1 MYIGELAAIGAA
13 IVWACATWI
22 YGQFGH
28 RFSAMQLNI
37 VKGVVASGMMLLVM
51 PLIPM
56 PEFEMSANHFWILAI
71 SGVIGIAIGD
81 SAYFAALKRIGANK
95 TLLLESLAPP
105 LSGVLALMFLGA
117 ALTLQSWLGVVITTL
132 AVTFVVF
139 QPSQSVNGEADSKN
153 KAQWSGIGF
162 GLVASVCQASGVV
175 ISHYALVAGDIP
187 PLLGALIRL
196 TIGVFVV
203 MLVIPFVE
211 SKPYSS
217 MKKDLWEMTKFDK
230 LWLLG
235 AIFVGTFL
243 ALWLQQVALKNA
255 NPAIAQTL
263 IATSPVFI
271 LVIYVLK
278 GEKIS
283 KQSVIGT
290 LAALGGIS
298 LFFYQ

>member
-1 MYIGELAAIGAA
+1 M
-13 IVWACATWI
+13 
-22 YGQFGH
+22 
-28 RFSAMQLNI
+28 
-37 VKGVVASGMMLLVM
+37 
-51 PLIPM
+51 
-56 PEFEMSANHFWILAI
+56 AI

-139 QPSQSVNGEADSKN
+139 QPSKSASGDSSD
-153 KAQWSGIGF
+153 KAQWSGIGY

-196 TIGVFVV
+196 TIGVFAV

-211 SKPYSS
+211 K
-217 MKKDLWEMTKFDK
+217 
-230 LWLLG
+230 
-235 AIFVGTFL
+235 
-243 ALWLQQVALKNA
+243 
-255 NPAIAQTL
+255 
-263 IATSPVFI
+263 SPMH
-271 LVIYVLK
+271 
-278 GEKIS
+278 
-283 KQSVIGT
+283 Q
-290 LAALGGIS
+290 
-298 LFFYQ
+298 

>member
-1 MYIGELAAIGAA
+1 MYIGEIAAIGAA

-37 VKGVVASGMMLLVM
+37 IKGLVASIMMLLVM

-56 PEFEMSANHFWILAI
+56 PEFELSANHFWILAI
-71 SGVIGIAIGD
+71 SGIIGIAIGD
-81 SAYFAALKRIGANK
+81 SAYFSALKRIGANK

-139 QPSQSVNGEADSKN
+139 QPSNSVSDDSTN
-153 KAQWSGIGF
+153 QAQWSGIGY

-196 TIGVFVV
+196 AIGVFAV
-203 MLVIPFVE
+203 MMIIPFVE
-211 SKPYSS
+211 RKPYSS
-217 MKKDLWEMTKFDK
+217 IKRDLWEMTKLDK
-230 LWLLG
+230 LWLLS

-243 ALWLQQVALKNA
+243 ALWLQQIALKNA

-271 LVIYVLK
+271 LVIYALK
-278 GEKIS
+278 GEKVS
-283 KQSVIGT
+283 KQSLIGT
-290 LAALGGIS
+290 LAAVGGIS

>member
-1 MYIGELAAIGAA
+1 MYIGEIAAIGAA

-37 VKGVVASGMMLLVM
+37 IKGLIASVMMLLVM

-56 PEFEMSANHFWILAI
+56 PDFELSANHFWILAI
-71 SGVIGIAIGD
+71 SGIIGIAIGD
-81 SAYFAALKRIGANK
+81 SAYFSALKRIGANK

-139 QPSQSVNGEADSKN
+139 QPSNSVSDDSTN
-153 KAQWSGIGF
+153 QAQWSGIGY

-196 TIGVFVV
+196 TIGVFAV
-203 MLVIPFVE
+203 MMIIPFVE
-211 SKPYSS
+211 NKPYSS
-217 MKKDLWEMTKFDK
+217 IKRDLWEMTKLDK
-230 LWLLG
+230 LWLLS

-243 ALWLQQVALKNA
+243 ALWLQQIALKNA

-271 LVIYVLK
+271 LVIYALK
-278 GEKIS
+278 GEKVS
-283 KQSVIGT
+283 KQSLIGT
-290 LAALGGIS
+290 LAAVGGIS

>member
-1 MYIGELAAIGAA
+1 MYIGEIAAIGAA

-37 VKGVVASGMMLLVM
+37 IKGLVASVMMLLVM

-56 PEFEMSANHFWILAI
+56 PEFELSANHFWILAI
-71 SGVIGIAIGD
+71 SGIIGIAIGD

-139 QPSQSVNGEADSKN
+139 QPSKSASDDSTN
-153 KAQWSGIGF
+153 QAQWSGIGY

-196 TIGVFVV
+196 TVGVFAV
-203 MLVIPFVE
+203 MMIIPFVE
-211 SKPYSS
+211 NKPYSS
-217 MKKDLWEMTKFDK
+217 IKRDLWEMTKLDK
-230 LWLLG
+230 LWLLS

-243 ALWLQQVALKNA
+243 ALWLQQIALKNA

-271 LVIYVLK
+271 LVIYALK
-278 GEKIS
+278 GEKVS
-283 KQSVIGT
+283 KQSLIGT
-290 LAALGGIS
+290 LAAVGGIS

>member
-1 MYIGELAAIGAA
+1 MYIGEIAAIGAA

-37 VKGVVASGMMLLVM
+37 IKGLVASVMMLLVM

-56 PEFEMSANHFWILAI
+56 PEFELSANHFWILAI
-71 SGVIGIAIGD
+71 SGIIGIAIGD

-117 ALTLQSWLGVVITTL
+117 ALTLQSWLGVIITTL

-139 QPSQSVNGEADSKN
+139 QPSNSVNNDSTN
-153 KAQWSGIGF
+153 QAQWSGIGY

-196 TIGVFVV
+196 TIGVFAV
-203 MLVIPFVE
+203 MMIIPFVE
-211 SKPYSS
+211 NKPYSS
-217 MKKDLWEMTKFDK
+217 IKRDLWDMTKLDK
-230 LWLLG
+230 LWLLS

-243 ALWLQQVALKNA
+243 ALWLQQIALKNA

-271 LVIYVLK
+271 LVIYALK
-278 GEKIS
+278 GEKVS
-283 KQSVIGT
+283 KQSLIGT
-290 LAALGGIS
+290 LAAVGGIS

>member
-56 PEFEMSANHFWILAI
+56 PEFELSTNHFLILAI

-117 ALTLQSWLGVVITTL
+117 VLTVQSWLGVVITTL

-139 QPSQSVNGEADSKN
+139 QPSKSASDESNN
-153 KAQWSGIGF
+153 KAQWGGIGY

-196 TIGVFVV
+196 TIGVFAV
-203 MLVIPFVE
+203 MLIIPFVE
-211 SKPYSS
+211 KKPYSS
-217 MKKDLWEMTKFDK
+217 IKRDLWEMTKLDK

-271 LVIYVLK
+271 LVIYALK
-278 GEKIS
+278 GEKVS
-283 KQSVIGT
+283 KQSIIGT
-290 LAALGGIS
+290 LAALAGIS

>member
-1 MYIGELAAIGAA
+1 MYIGEIAAIGAA

-37 VKGVVASGMMLLVM
+37 VKGLVASVMMLLVM
-51 PLIPM
+51 PLIPI
-56 PEFEMSANHFWILAI
+56 PEFELSANHFWILAI
-71 SGVIGIAIGD
+71 SGFIGIAIGD

-139 QPSQSVNGEADSKN
+139 QPSNSVSDDSTN
-153 KAQWSGIGF
+153 QTQWSGIGY

-175 ISHYALVAGDIP
+175 ISHYALVSGDIP

-203 MLVIPFVE
+203 MMIIPFVE
-211 SKPYSS
+211 RKPYSLI
-217 MKKDLWEMTKFDK
+217 KRDLWEMTKLDK
-230 LWLLG
+230 LWLLS

-243 ALWLQQVALKNA
+243 ALWLQQIALKNA

-271 LVIYVLK
+271 LVIYALK
-278 GEKIS
+278 GEKVS
-283 KQSVIGT
+283 KQSLIGT
-290 LAALGGIS
+290 LAAVGGIS

>member
-1 MYIGELAAIGAA
+1 MYIGEIAAIGAA

-37 VKGVVASGMMLLVM
+37 IKGLIASVMMLLVM

-56 PEFEMSANHFWILAI
+56 PEFELSANHFWILAI
-71 SGVIGIAIGD
+71 SGIIGIAIGD

-139 QPSQSVNGEADSKN
+139 QPSNSVSGDSTN
-153 KAQWSGIGF
+153 QAQWSGIGY

-196 TIGVFVV
+196 TIGVFAV
-203 MLVIPFVE
+203 MMIIPFVE
-211 SKPYSS
+211 NKPYSS
-217 MKKDLWEMTKFDK
+217 IKRDLWEMTKLDK
-230 LWLLG
+230 LWLLS

-243 ALWLQQVALKNA
+243 ALWLQQIALKNA

-271 LVIYVLK
+271 LVIYALK
-278 GEKIS
+278 GEKVS
-283 KQSVIGT
+283 KQSLIGT
-290 LAALGGIS
+290 LAAVGGIS

>member
-1 MYIGELAAIGAA
+1 MYIGEVAAIGAA

-37 VKGVVASGMMLLVM
+37 IKGFVASVMMLIVM

-56 PEFEMSANHFWILAI
+56 PEFELSANHFWILAI
-71 SGVIGIAIGD
+71 SGIIGIAIGD

-139 QPSQSVNGEADSKN
+139 QPSNSVSDDSTN
-153 KAQWSGIGF
+153 QAQWIGIGY

-175 ISHYALVAGDIP
+175 ISHYALVSGDIP
-187 PLLGALIRL
+187 PILGALIRL
-196 TIGVFVV
+196 TIGVLAV
-203 MLVIPFVE
+203 MMIIPFVE
-211 SKPYSS
+211 RKPYSS
-217 MKKDLWEMTKFDK
+217 IKRDLWDMTKLDK
-230 LWLLG
+230 LWLLS

-243 ALWLQQVALKNA
+243 ALWLQQIALKNA

-271 LVIYVLK
+271 LVIYTLK
-278 GEKIS
+278 GEKVS
-283 KQSVIGT
+283 KQSLIGT
-290 LAALGGIS
+290 LAAVGGIS